1 MAVLE
6 MTKEN
11 IQSTVEKNP
20 MVIIDFWAPWCGP
33 CKRFAPTFEA
43 VAAKNPDVV
52 FAKVNTEEEQ
62 ELAASFEIKSIP
74 TLMII
79 KEGDIIFAQPGALP
93 EEVLQQVVDKT
104 REVNMAEV
112 RAQAAAEEE

>member
-1 MAVLE
+1 MAVLV

-11 IQSTVEKNP
+11 IQATVEKNP

-33 CKRFAPTFEA
+33 CRRFAPTFEA
-43 VAAKNPDVV
+43 VSEKNPDVV

-62 ELAASFEIKSIP
+62 ELAASFDIKSIP

-112 RAQAAAEEE
+112 RAQAAAEQE